1 MSRVMPI
8 TVALAAMLAA
18 PNAVAQVTSSPDATA
33 SPWPTVGRDSGFGGT
48 AADTAY
54 IRQTILSNFSEV
66 GLGRLAESRAADSA
80 VKEFA
85 ERMIS
90 EHNSMNEQWADL
102 ARKND
107 MKVTLEFS
115 SAGRQS
121 GERLQG
127 LSGAAF
133 DQAYMAEMIRLHE
146 QDLAAFQRMAASAG
160 SPEVRQLASSGV
172 PTIRGHLALAQQV
185 GSRVG
190 VSTTAGRTG
199 GVTNP
204 VPTPSDEARRR
215 SGDETNPVPTPSDDA
230 RRRTGDDRA
239 TGDARDDRND
249 RDDRPPLGAGDRTFV
264 EGVLSDHLMH
274 IRLAKRAQ
282 REVKSEEARRLAEG
296 IEKDFTKW
304 AERWEKFADRRDAN
318 VTSHLE
324 RQHREKL
331 ERLDKATERKNFD
344 RAYAAIVAEHLE
356 AVLRDFREEGREERS
371 APVVRRLAEGELP
384 VIREYVARARRLE
397 KQTDERKDAS
407 DRE

>member
-8 TVALAAMLAA
+8 TVALAAMLSRSKRGR
-18 PNAVAQVTSSPDATA
+18 PSDLQSGPGRVAVADRRS
-33 SPWPTVGRDSGFGGT
+33 RFRCRGT
-48 AADTAY
+48 GADTAY
-54 IRQTILSNFSEV
+54 IRQAIGGNFTEV

-90 EHNSMNEQWADL
+90 EHNSMNEQWAAL
-102 ARKND
+102 ARKNG
-107 MKVTLEFS
+107 MKITVDFS
-115 SAGRQS
+115 PAGKQSA
-121 GERLQG
+121 ERLED

-133 DQAYMAEMIRLHE
+133 DQSYMAEMIRHHE
-146 QDLAAFQRMAASAG
+146 QDLAAFQRMAASAR

-172 PTIRGHLALAQQV
+172 PTIREHLALAQQV

-199 GVTNP
+199 GV
-204 VPTPSDEARRR
+204 A
-215 SGDETNPVPTPSDDA
+215 NPVPTPSDDA

-239 TGDARDDRND
+239 TGDHRATGDARDDRND
-249 RDDRPPLGAGDRTFV
+249 RDDRPPLSAGDRTFV

-331 ERLDKATERKNFD
+331 ERLEKATERKNFD

-356 AVLRDFREEGREERS
+356 AVLRDLREKGREERS
-371 APVVRRLAEGELP
+371 APAVRRLAEGELP
-384 VIREYVARARRLE
+384 VIREYLARARRLE
-397 KQTDERKDAS
+397 KQADERKDAS
-407 DRE
+407 DRK

>member
-1 MSRVMPI
+1 MWRVMPI
-8 TVALAAMLAA
+8 TGALAAAMLAA
-18 PNAVAQVTSSPDATA
+18 APSALAQVTPTQPGAPPAPAGREPTA
-33 SPWPTVGRDSGFGGT
+33 
-48 AADTAY
+48 AALADTAY
-54 IRQTILSNFSEV
+54 IRQAIRGNFLEV
-66 GLGRLAESRAADSA
+66 ALGRLAESRAADSD
-80 VKEFA
+80 VKEFGQ
-85 ERMIS
+85 RMIS
-90 EHNSMNEQWADL
+90 DHNSMNEQWSTL
-102 ARKND
+102 ARNTGMRID
-107 MKVTLEFS
+107 LTVDP
-115 SAGRQS
+115 AGKQS
-121 GERLQG
+121 IERLED
-127 LSGAAF
+127 LSDAEF
-133 DQAYMAEMIRLHE
+133 DQAYMADVIRQHE
-146 QDLAAFQRMAASAG
+146 QDLAAFQRMAASAR
-160 SPEVRQLASSGV
+160 SPEVRQLANSGV
-172 PTIRGHLALAQQV
+172 PAIREHLALAQQV

-204 VPTPSDEARRR
+204 LPTPSDDARRR
-215 SGDETNPVPTPSDDA
+215 TGDGTNPLPTPSDDA

-239 TGDARDDRND
+239 SGDARDDRND
-249 RDDRPPLGAGDRTFV
+249 RGDRPPLGAGDRTFV

>member
-18 PNAVAQVTSSPDATA
+18 PNAVAQVTSSPDAAAT
-33 SPWPTVGRDSGFGGT
+33 PWPTVGRDSGFAAT
-48 AADTAY
+48 DADTTY
-54 IRQTILSNFSEV
+54 IRQAIDGNFTEV
-66 GLGRLAESRAADSA
+66 GLGRVAESRAADSG

-90 EHNSMNEQWADL
+90 EHNSMNQQWAAL

-107 MKVTLEFS
+107 MKITVDFGP
-115 SAGRQS
+115 ADKQAA
-121 GERLQG
+121 ERLED
-127 LSGAAF
+127 LSGAEF
-133 DQAYMAEMIRLHE
+133 DQAYMAETIRHHE
-146 QDLAAFQRMAASAG
+146 QDRAAFQRMAASAR

-172 PTIRGHLALAQQV
+172 ATIRGHLALAQQV

-190 VSTTAGRTG
+190 VSTTAGRSG
-199 GVTNP
+199 GVT
-204 VPTPSDEARRR
+204 S
-215 SGDETNPVPTPSDDA
+215 PVPTPSDDA
-230 RRRTGDDRA
+230 RRRTGGGRA
-239 TGDARDDRND
+239 TGSERDDRND
-249 RDDRPPLGAGDRTFV
+249 RDDRPPLSADDRTFV
-264 EGVLSDHLMH
+264 EAVLSDHLMH

-282 REVKSEEARRLAEG
+282 REATSEETRRLAEG
-296 IEKDFTKW
+296 IEKDFTRW

-331 ERLDKATERKNFD
+331 ERLEKASERKDFD

-356 AVLRDFREEGREERS
+356 SVVRDFREEGQEKRS
-371 APVVRRLAEGELP
+371 AAVVRRLVESELP
-384 VIREYVARARRLE
+384 VIREYLTRARRLE
-397 KQTDERKDAS
+397 KQADERKDAS

>member
-1 MSRVMPI
+1 MWKVMPI
-8 TVALAAMLAA
+8 TGALAAAMLTVPGAR
-18 PNAVAQVTSSPDATA
+18 AQVTSSQDSGA
-33 SPWPTVGRDSGFGGT
+33 SPWPTVGRDPGFGRS
-48 AADTAY
+48 ALADTAY
-54 IRQTILSNFSEV
+54 IRQVIRGNSAEV
-66 GLGRLAESRAADSA
+66 ELGKLAESRAADA
-80 VKEFA
+80 GVKEFA
-85 ERMIS
+85 QRMIS
-90 EHNSMNEQWADL
+90 EHNSMNQQWGTL
-102 ARKND
+102 ARNNG
-107 MKVTLEFS
+107 MRAEVTFGKAKDESVDRLED
-115 SAGRQS
+115 
-121 GERLQG
+121 
-127 LSGAAF
+127 LSGAEF

-172 PTIRGHLALAQQV
+172 PTIREHLALAQQV

-204 VPTPSDEARRR
+204 VPA
-215 SGDETNPVPTPSDDA
+215 PSDDA

-249 RDDRPPLGAGDRTFV
+249 RDDRPPLNAGDRTFV
-264 EGVLSDHLMH
+264 EGALSDHLMH

-331 ERLDKATERKNFD
+331 ERLQKATERKNFD

-371 APVVRRLAEGELP
+371 APAVRRLAEGELP

-397 KQTDERKDAS
+397 KQADERKDAS
-407 DRE
+407 ARE

>member
-1 MSRVMPI
+1 MPSVMPI
-8 TVALAAMLAA
+8 TIALTAMLAA
-18 PNAVAQVTSSPDATA
+18 PNAVAQVTSSPEPAA

-48 AADTAY
+48 GADTAY
-54 IRQTILSNFSEV
+54 IRQAIGGNFTEV

-90 EHNSMNEQWADL
+90 DHNAMNQQWAAL
-102 ARKND
+102 AQKND
-107 MKVTLEFS
+107 MKITVDFS
-115 SAGRQS
+115 AAGKQSA
-121 GERLQG
+121 ERLED

-133 DQAYMAEMIRLHE
+133 DQAYMAEVIRHHE

-160 SPEVRQLASSGV
+160 SPEVRQLANDGV
-172 PTIRGHLALAQQV
+172 PTIREHLALAQQV

-215 SGDETNPVPTPSDDA
+215 
-230 RRRTGDDRA
+230 TGDDRA
-239 TGDARDDRND
+239 SRDAGDN
-249 RDDRPPLGAGDRTFV
+249 RDDRPPLNGVDRTFV
-264 EGVLSDHLMH
+264 EGLLSDHLMH

-282 REVKSEEARRLAEG
+282 REAKSEETRRLAEG

-304 AERWEKFADRRDAN
+304 VERWEKFVDRRDAN

-356 AVLRDFREEGREERS
+356 AVVSDFREEGQEKRS
-371 APVVRRLAEGELP
+371 APGVRRLAEGELP
-384 VIREYVARARRLE
+384 VIREYLARARRLE
-397 KQTDERKDAS
+397 KQADERGDAS
-407 DRE
+407 ERE